1 MEQLVTQEQATQIH
15 KDVQRI
21 VREVAE
27 EGGRPDGGSC
37 SGCWCYWSSWPGC
50 CSGTLGP

>member
-1 MEQLVTQEQATQIH
+1 MELVTQEQATQIH

-27 EGGRPDGGSC
+27 EGAREAAYRWMS
-37 SGCWCYWSSWPGC
+37 SGVMPGVRLWPAR
-50 CSGTLGP
+50 SRVT